1 MVCCSNLAGVNV
13 LDGVDVVTYEEFF
26 DKIYPL
32 GWGGNANKYPHNRT
46 INWEKLLTS
55 LGEKYPPDCLFCAV
69 NRHIDVYTP
78 KNHEEH
84 RGAAAVNLDNLL
96 AYIERK
102 K

>member
-13 LDGVDVVTYEEFF
+13 LDGVEIMKKYI
-26 DKIYPL
+26 DKIFEL
-32 GWGGNANKYPHNRT
+32 GFGKTYNFEPFTKIIDY
-46 INWEKLLTS
+46 EKLLNK